1 MAIKIYQNYIRSQLY
16 FADVGCG
23 NFILRPTLGACR
35 VPGRR
40 KRSTRWLARGQCL
53 GDVTFSMSEKLGENY
68 SKLVSIFSCCLIRK
82 ESIPPE
88 ELCAEPS
95 AAGNKE
101 RIQKSE
107 RLDGWGP
114 ERLLATDTLDIRRPS
129 RSDPWPLDPSV
140 STKLFSVKTWKA
152 LQCGWGFCNRS

>member
-1 MAIKIYQNYIRSQLY
+1 
-16 FADVGCG
+16 
-23 NFILRPTLGACR
+23 
-35 VPGRR
+35 
-40 KRSTRWLARGQCL
+40 
-53 GDVTFSMSEKLGENY
+53 MSEKLGENY

-107 RLDGWGP
+107 RLDG
-114 ERLLATDTLDIRRPS
+114 
-129 RSDPWPLDPSV
+129 
-140 STKLFSVKTWKA
+140 
-152 LQCGWGFCNRS
+152 